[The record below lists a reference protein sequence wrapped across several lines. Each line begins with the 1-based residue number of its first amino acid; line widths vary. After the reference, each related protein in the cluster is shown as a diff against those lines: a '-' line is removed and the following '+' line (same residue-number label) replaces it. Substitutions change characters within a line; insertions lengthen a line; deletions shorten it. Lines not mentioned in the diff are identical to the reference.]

1 MARTVLGKRSRSA
14 GGDGKH
20 TQLTPPFVSQEL
32 TTPIGLNTGRPRAKR
47 QAAIV
52 IHSDADSACEENP
65 FTTTP
70 QRSTR
75 STRSSARKV
84 TNTFP
89 ETSEDIENGE
99 IAIKDISLNSPTSR
113 RVTSSRSFAVEP
125 AAAAAASLQIK
136 KHFSTAKSSA
146 PAQNDE
152 NIKLEPVASKITVA
166 QVPST
171 PRRRDALSKQVP
183 VTPRHR
189 VAIGGFGTPRTPRTP
204 STPSQSTIYNVA
216 RQAFTRSSDPGMMV
230 GREEERKELREFIE
244 GCVESGKGGCTYVSG
259 PPGTGKSATVSEIIS
274 QVSESASVKKAY
286 VNCMSLKSSRDMS
299 NLLLTTL
306 LGDDADILESE
317 AHQTLQGMFC
327 PRKKVSGASQAGAPI
342 YIITLDE
349 IDHILTL
356 DLEFLYQLFTWSM
369 SPTSRLI
376 LLGIANALDLTD
388 RLLPRLKARN
398 LKPHLVP
405 FLPYTSAQIKAVLT
419 TRLESFMPKGTEKF
433 IPFIHPAAL
442 ELCSRKVAAQ
452 SGDLR
457 KAFDIIRRSLDL
469 IEAETK
475 SKILSTITEANSPSK
490 ILSENVN
497 LSTSAPLNL
506 AAELNKLTPATAPR
520 ATIAHLNKIT
530 SAAFSNGLGSR
541 LKTLNLQQ
549 KAALCSLLALERQ
562 KKEAAI
568 LQASFERAPSTPSRK
583 DGAPSV
589 KQLYDV
595 YTRLCKQEAG
605 LQPLTSTEFRD
616 VVGSLETLS
625 LVSGVDGRTGSF
637 VGMGSMTPSSGRGG
651 RKNMFGSGAGTG
663 DEKRVG
669 CCVGVKEVEGALE
682 GVGSG
687 ILRGI
692 LNGSVDM

>member
-1 MARTVLGKRSRSA
+1 MVSTLPSPSLPSQG
-14 GGDGKH
+14 
-20 TQLTPPFVSQEL
+20 LTRH
-32 TTPIGLNTGRPRAKR
+32 IGLSTGLPRAKR

-52 IHSDADSACEENP
+52 IHSDADSAAEENP
-65 FTTTP
+65 FITTP

-75 STRSSARKV
+75 STRSSSRKV
-84 TNTFP
+84 TSTFT
-89 ETSEDIENGE
+89 ESSEDIENDV
-99 IAIKDISLNSPTSR
+99 AIKDISLSSPTHK
-113 RVTSSRSFAVEP
+113 RVASAAKPAV
-125 AAAAAASLQIK
+125 QIK
-136 KHFSTAKSSA
+136 KHFSTAKSAA
-146 PAQNDE
+146 PASNDVKE
-152 NIKLEPVASKITVA
+152 NVKPEPVASKITVP
-166 QVPST
+166 QIPST

-189 VAIGGFGTPRTPRTP
+189 VAIGGFGTPKTPRTP

-230 GREEERKELREFIE
+230 GREQERKELREFIE
-244 GCVESGKGGCTYVSG
+244 GCIESGRGGCTYVSG
-259 PPGTGKSATVSEIIS
+259 PPGTGKSATVSEIIG
-274 QVSESASVKKAY
+274 QVEESEVVKKAY

-306 LGDDADILESE
+306 MGEDADILESE

-327 PRKKVSGASQAGAPI
+327 PRKKTANTPI

-356 DLEFLYQLFTWSM
+356 DLEFLYQLFSWSM
-369 SPTSRLI
+369 APTSRLI
-376 LLGIANALDLTD
+376 LVGIANALDLTD

-398 LKPHLVP
+398 LKPHLLP

-419 TRLESFMPKGTEKF
+419 TRLESLMPKGSEKF

-475 SKILSTITEANSPSK
+475 SKILASILEGGPPSK
-490 ILSENVN
+490 VLSENVN
-497 LSTSAPLNL
+497 LASAPFSNL
-506 AAELNKLTPATAPR
+506 ANELNKFTPATAPR

-530 SAAFSNGLGSR
+530 SAAFSNGLSSR

-562 KKEAAI
+562 KKEAAA
-568 LQASFERAPSTPSRK
+568 LQASFDRAPSTPSRK

-595 YTRLCKQEAG
+595 YTKLCKQEAG

-637 VGMGSMTPSSGRGG
+637 VGMGSMTPGSGRRG
-651 RKNMFGSGAGTG
+651 KNMFGSGAGSG

-669 CCVGVKEVEGALE
+669 ACVGTREVEAALE

-692 LNGSVDM
+692 LNGTVDM

>member
-1 MARTVLGKRSRSA
+1 MVSTFPSPSLPLQG
-14 GGDGKH
+14 
-20 TQLTPPFVSQEL
+20 LTRH
-32 TTPIGLNTGRPRAKR
+32 IGLSTGLPRAKR
-47 QAAIV
+47 QTAIV
-52 IHSDADSACEENP
+52 IHSDADSTLDENP
-65 FTTTP
+65 FITTP
-70 QRSTR
+70 QRDTR
-75 STRSSARKV
+75 STRSRARKA
-84 TNTFP
+84 TNNYT
-89 ETSEDIENGE
+89 EGSEDIENDE
-99 IAIKDISLNSPTSR
+99 IAIKDISLHSPTPK
-113 RVTSSRSFAVEP
+113 RVASTHIPKPAV
-125 AAAAAASLQIK
+125 QIK
-136 KHFSTAKSSA
+136 EHFTLAKSA
-146 PAQNDE
+146 VPASNDVKE
-152 NIKLEPVASKITVA
+152 NLKFEPIASKITIA
-166 QVPST
+166 QTPST
-171 PRRRDALSKQVP
+171 PRRRDALSKQIP

-204 STPSQSTIYNVA
+204 STPSQSTIYNIA

-230 GREEERKELREFIE
+230 GREDERKELREFIDSCIE
-244 GCVESGKGGCTYVSG
+244 DGKGGCTYVSG

-274 QVSESASVKKAY
+274 QVFESASVKKAY

-327 PRKKVSGASQAGAPI
+327 PRKKASGASQAGAPI

-398 LKPHLVP
+398 LKPHLLP

-419 TRLESFMPKGTEKF
+419 TRLESLMPKGTEKF

-469 IEAETK
+469 IEQETK
-475 SKILSTITEANSPSK
+475 SKILATISESPSPSK

-497 LSTSAPLNL
+497 MSSSTPSSLTT
-506 AAELNKLTPATAPR
+506 ELGKLTPATAPR

-541 LKTLNLQQ
+541 LKALNLQQ

-562 KKEAAI
+562 KKEAAT
-568 LQASFERAPSTPSRK
+568 LQASFDRMPGTPSRK
-583 DGAPSV
+583 ADGAPSV

-605 LQPLTSTEFRD
+605 LQPLSCTEFRD

-637 VGMGSMTPSSGRGG
+637 VGMGSMTPGSGRRG
-651 RKNMFGSGAGTG
+651 KNMFGAGAGTG

-669 CCVGVKEVEGALE
+669 ACVGVKEVEAALE

-692 LNGSVDM
+692 LNGTVDL